1 MREKFVA
8 SILLFISVILLG
20 VSVLILRGEDRTAP
34 VIKVE
39 KSAITYKEGEDY
51 DKLMEGIVAKDNKD
65 GDITDRVFVDKILKR
80 EDRKKAIV
88 RYAVIDQAK
97 NIGIAER
104 KVTYEAKEKEKEEV
118 EIHTEEKKEEES
130 VEKMESENKGIPVIR
145 LKSSTVTIKKGSD
158 FSALSYVD
166 TVEDNQDNK
175 SDLYK
180 RIHIGGKYNINVPGT
195 YVLQYYV
202 RDHEGN
208 MSNVEKL
215 TLIVQ

>member
-1 MREKFVA
+1 MRNKLIT
-8 SILLFISVILLG
+8 SILIFMSVILLG
-20 VSVLILRGEDRTAP
+20 ASVLILRKEDRTAP
-34 VIKVE
+34 VIEVG

-51 DKLMEGIVAKDNKD
+51 DQLLEGVVAEDNKD
-65 GDITDRVFVDKILKR
+65 GDVTDKIFVDKIVKSG
-80 EDRKKAIV
+80 DGKKAIV
-88 RYAVIDQAK
+88 KYAVIDQAK
-97 NIGIAER
+97 NVGTAER
-104 KVTYEAKEKEKEEV
+104 KVTYEENKKEE
-118 EIHTEEKKEEES
+118 IKMHPEEKKEEE
-130 VEKMESENKGIPVIR
+130 VTETSEQQDKGMPVIR
-145 LKSSTVTIKKGSD
+145 LKSSTVTVKKGSR

-180 RIHIGGKYNINVPGT
+180 RIHIDGKYNINVQGT

-208 MSNVEKL
+208 MSNIEKL